1 MRIKVDSI
9 SKNILNFLVKAGEP
23 LETKEIEELL
33 PQETRTK
40 ILYRLNL
47 LRGDG
52 LINGKQVG
60 SGKGAWIW
68 WTVEMFNGKK

>member
-1 MRIKVDSI
+1 MRIRRDAVSQK
-9 SKNILNFLVKAGEP
+9 ILEIVNKSDEPLDTIELIDLVK
-23 LETKEIEELL
+23 TS
-33 PQETRTK
+33 TRTK
-40 ILYRLNL
+40 ILYRLYM

-68 WTVEMFNGKK
+68 WKK